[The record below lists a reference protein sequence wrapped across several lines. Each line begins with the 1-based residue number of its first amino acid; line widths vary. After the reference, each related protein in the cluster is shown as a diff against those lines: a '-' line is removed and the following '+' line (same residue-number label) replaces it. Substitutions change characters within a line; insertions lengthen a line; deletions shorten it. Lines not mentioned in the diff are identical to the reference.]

1 MDCKDYDIHDF
12 LEDRHFIS
20 WVTKPTRES
29 NQFWDNFIQQ
39 YPHKFKEFN
48 QSKAI
53 AKSFLPI
60 EKVLS
65 APAIEEMWK
74 NIDKSIISRKKKRRL
89 IYQIAA
95 ACTIISVL
103 SSSIFFLYI
112 HGSNKEINYASIKA
126 NVSSSDEIKLILAD
140 SSEVKISQSESELK
154 YDANG
159 KLEVNSQI
167 LDLIKNKNQKA
178 FNQLVVP
185 RGKRSSILFSDGS
198 KLWLNS
204 GSTAIYPVKFELQ
217 KREIFIEGEAYLEVT
232 HDVNRPFI
240 VKTANVDVKV
250 LGTVFN
256 VCAYP
261 DDKTTIVVLVK
272 GSIKASVKNHKDQL
286 ISPNQMI
293 SYDQKFDKVD
303 LRRVNISEYIAW
315 KDGWILCNKE
325 KLDKVC
331 DKLSRYY
338 NRKISFTDEK
348 AKSLQLTGKLDLK
361 ENIEQVL
368 HIISITAPVRM
379 EIINNQI
386 IISSN

>member
-12 LEDRHFIS
+12 LEDRYFIS
-20 WVTKPTRES
+20 WVTNPTRES

-39 YPHKFKEFN
+39 YPHKFKVFN
-48 QSKAI
+48 QSKTI

-65 APAIEEMWK
+65 APAIEEMRE
-74 NIDKSIISRKKKRRL
+74 NIESIISRKKKQRIL
-89 IYQIAA
+89 YQIAA
-95 ACTIISVL
+95 ACTIIAIL
-103 SSSIFFLYI
+103 GSSIFFLYK
-112 HGSNKEINYASIKA
+112 HDSNKDINYASIKA
-126 NVSSSDEIKLILAD
+126 LVSSSDEIKLILAD

-167 LDLIKNKNQKA
+167 IDLNKNKNHKA
-178 FNQLVVP
+178 FNQLLVP

-204 GSTAIYPVKFELQ
+204 GSRAIYPVKFDPQ
-217 KREIFIEGEAYLEVT
+217 KREIFIEGEAYLEVS
-232 HDVNRPFI
+232 HDAHRTFI
-240 VKTANVDVKV
+240 VKTANIDVQV
-250 LGTVFN
+250 LGTSFN

-261 DDKTTIVVLVK
+261 DDKTTNVVLVK
-272 GSIKASVKNHKDQL
+272 GIIKASVKNHKGQMML
-286 ISPNQMI
+286 PNQMI
-293 SYDQKFDKVD
+293 SYDQKNNKLD
-303 LRRVNISEYIAW
+303 LQRVNIFEHIGW
-315 KDGWILCNKE
+315 KDGWLLCNSE

-338 NRKISFTDEK
+338 NRKIRFNDEK
-348 AKSLQLTGKLDLK
+348 AKSLQLSGKLDLK